1 MKRTLTAVLC
11 AAMLASL
18 TACGGG
24 SDSKPAAGAADQ
36 TTAAQE
42 TVKELTPEE
51 IYKEAMEKNAS
62 LESMDVDMVMNMNMT
77 MGEQAMDM
85 KMDMKMQ
92 SAGKGEDTKL
102 LMTSTTEA
110 DGQSIEMTMFYADG
124 YYYMDA
130 MGQKIKYLMDASEIA
145 AQTEAQT
152 AGVELEVEWLTDLTV
167 EDQGEDKLL
176 KFVGDPDKMHDY
188 VQDTLANSG
197 SANGLEGMDLTV
209 NEISGEYLIGADGY
223 YKDAK
228 IKMDLTLSADGQEAK
243 MVMDIDMT
251 YNNPGQPVE
260 VTIPSTDGYTEVDAS
275 MMQNAA

>member
-1 MKRTLTAVLC
+1 
-11 AAMLASL
+11 
-18 TACGGG
+18 
-24 SDSKPAAGAADQ
+24 
-36 TTAAQE
+36 
-42 TVKELTPEE
+42 
-51 IYKEAMEKNAS
+51 
-62 LESMDVDMVMNMNMT
+62 
-77 MGEQAMDM
+77 
-85 KMDMKMQ
+85 
-92 SAGKGEDTKL
+92 
-102 LMTSTTEA
+102 MTSTTEA